1 MDRIWIAT
9 ALLRGV
15 HLAASLSL
23 FGCLVFRNFVMPQ
36 GSPAEGLPVAA
47 VNRIGWVSGC
57 VALLAGGAWL
67 VAVAGTMAGA
77 DSLSA
82 LFDAVWEVARHTDFG
97 NYAGARLLLLAGV
110 LMLPRWQHP
119 RARLT
124 ALLVTAAALTL
135 QPMIGHIGASG
146 IPVLIVVE
154 MAHLLAAGTWIGG
167 LLPLLVC
174 VIRMPAPAAAELCER
189 FTPVGLVAVGT
200 IAVTALP
207 QAAELIGGLP
217 QLFGT
222 QYGHMALIKLGLFAL
237 ALSLACLNR
246 LVLTTS
252 LGPPAP
258 AARRWLI
265 VSIAIEVAA
274 VSCVVLAASAMASSP
289 PAAHV
294 QPVWPFVWRPS
305 LDTWQEPELRG
316 ELVRLLAAAIVGV
329 ALIVISQL
337 IRRFRLVALGL
348 AAIIVAPFASSAK
361 LLLVEAYPSSYMRS
375 PTGFSVD
382 AIALGQTLFG
392 ERCAICHDPQI
403 GTGSGADLTAAHL
416 WEHLDGELFWWITD
430 GVTDPEGAALMPG
443 FGSVLPEDDRW
454 ALIDFIRARN
464 VGRQVAATGKWSPPV
479 PAPSTPL
486 SCADGNAD
494 SFADLAANV
503 LIVVIERGPSA
514 IVPAGI
520 APGGAPPGEVTIRI
534 ARGSEEQPKKGECV
548 AVAPTAWE
556 AWRVL
561 AGVATDQFAGYR
573 AIVDGQGW
581 LRAWLPPGTA
591 PERVFAAIRDAREHP
606 IAAGERPGGGH
617 HHR

>member
-9 ALLRGV
+9 ALLRGI

-23 FGCLVFRNFVMPQ
+23 FGCLVFRSFVVRQ
-36 GSPAEGLPVAA
+36 GPPPEGLPVTAL
-47 VNRIGWVSGC
+47 NRIGWVSTW

-67 VAVAGTMAGA
+67 VAVAATMAGA
-77 DSLSA
+77 DSLST
-82 LFDAVWEVARHTDFG
+82 LLNAVWEVARHTDFG
-97 NYAGARLLLLAGV
+97 NFAGGRLLLLAGV
-110 LMLPRWQHP
+110 LVLLPWQHP
-119 RARLT
+119 RARLL
-124 ALLVTAAALTL
+124 ALLITAAALAL

-146 IPVLIVVE
+146 IPVLILVE
-154 MAHLLAAGTWIGG
+154 MAHLLAAGAWVGG

-174 VIRMPAPAAAELCER
+174 VIRMPEPFAAALCER

-207 QAAELIGGLP
+207 QAGELIGGLP

-246 LVLTTS
+246 LVLTTR
-252 LGPPAP
+252 LGPPARM
-258 AARRWLI
+258 ARRWLI

-274 VSCVVLAASAMASSP
+274 VSCVVFAASAMASSP

-294 QPVWPFVWRPS
+294 QPVWPFAWRLS
-305 LDTWQEPELRG
+305 LDTWEEPELRG
-316 ELVRLLAAAIVGV
+316 ELVRLLAAATVAV

-337 IRRFRLVALGL
+337 IRRFRIVALAL
-348 AAIIVAPFASSAK
+348 AAIIFTPFAPSVK
-361 LLLVEAYPSSYMRS
+361 LLLVEAYPTSYMRS

-382 AIALGQTLFG
+382 AIARGQTLFG
-392 ERCAICHDPQI
+392 ERCATCHDPQI
-403 GTGSGADLTAAHL
+403 GTGSGADLTAPHL

-443 FGSVLPEDDRW
+443 FGSVLPEEDRW

-464 VGRQVAATGKWSPPV
+464 VGRQTAATGKWSPPV

-486 SCADGNAD
+486 SCADGDAD

-503 LIVVIERGPSA
+503 LIVVIEGGPSA
-514 IVPAGI
+514 VVPAGI
-520 APGGAPPGEVTIRI
+520 APGGVPPGEVAIRI
-534 ARGSEEQPKKGECV
+534 ARGSEEQPKTGECV

-561 AGVATDQFAGYR
+561 AGVAANQFVGYR

-591 PERVFAAIRDAREHP
+591 PEKVFAAIRGARDHP
-606 IAAGERPGGGH
+606 VAAGARPAGGH
-617 HHR
+617 HH

>member
-1 MDRIWIAT
+1 
-9 ALLRGV
+9 
-15 HLAASLSL
+15 LSL
-23 FGCLVFRNFVMPQ
+23 FGCLVFRIFVVRQ
-36 GSPAEGLPVAA
+36 GPPPESLPVNGL
-47 VNRIGWVSGC
+47 NRIGWVSGC
-57 VALLAGGAWL
+57 VALLAGAAWL
-67 VAVAGTMAGA
+67 VAVAATMAGA

-82 LFDAVWEVARHTDFG
+82 LFNAVWEVTLHTDFG

-110 LMLPRWQHP
+110 LMLLAWQQP
-119 RARLT
+119 SARLV
-124 ALLVTAAALTL
+124 ALLATAAALAL

-146 IPVLIVVE
+146 IPVLILVE
-154 MAHLLAAGTWIGG
+154 MAHLLAAGAWVGG

-174 VIRMPAPAAAELCER
+174 VMRMPASSAAALCER

-207 QAAELIGGLP
+207 QAGELIGGLP

-222 QYGHMALIKLGLFAL
+222 QYGHMALVKLGLFAL

-246 LVLTTS
+246 LVLTTR

-265 VSIAIEVAA
+265 VSISIEVAA

-294 QPVWPFVWRPS
+294 QPVWPFAWRPS

-316 ELVRLLAAAIVGV
+316 ELVRLFAAATVGV
-329 ALIVISQL
+329 ALIVISHL
-337 IRRFRLVALGL
+337 IRRFRIVALGL
-348 AAIIVAPFASSAK
+348 AAIIVAPFAPSAK
-361 LLLVEAYPSSYMRS
+361 LLLVEAYPTSYMRS

-382 AIALGQTLFG
+382 AIARGQTLFG
-392 ERCAICHDPQI
+392 ERCATCHDPKI
-403 GTGSGADLTAAHL
+403 GTGSGADLTAPHL

-430 GVTDPEGAALMPG
+430 GVTDPEGAALMPR
-443 FGSVLPEDDRW
+443 FGSVLPGDDRW

-464 VGRQVAATGKWSPPV
+464 VGRQAAATGKWSPPV

-486 SCADGNAD
+486 SCADGDAD
-494 SFADLAANV
+494 SLADLAANV
-503 LIVVIERGPSA
+503 LIVVMEGGPSA
-514 IVPAGI
+514 DTSAGI
-520 APGGAPPGEVTIRI
+520 APGEVTIRI

-561 AGVATDQFAGYR
+561 AGVAADQFAGYR

-581 LRAWLPPGTA
+581 LRAWLPPSTA
-591 PERVFAAIRDAREHP
+591 PEMVFAAVRDAREHP
-606 IAAGERPGGGH
+606 IAAGARPGGGH
-617 HHR
+617 HH